1 MGCDRIS
8 SDSSVSDSESNDAS
22 VVAQNRNA
30 KRSKSKRP
38 TMLNVNAGAD
48 LMNGP
53 LLATP
58 TGASQCDSKPNPR
71 KRAFFMMGMFLF
83 TALFGGTIVNMS
95 GHGLPAERQ
104 LLPFPRPETVKKGSE
119 AKSVVS
125 LNHHRHHSRHLM
137 SVAESE
143 FTPTSHAGSVDSIG
157 SPSTQKQ
164 QEASSVALWNDLVKM
179 PVNGT
184 GTCLAANLLSSV
196 SSAVNASQ
204 ELAKGKLFPRP
215 KSAKEV
221 MPKKL
226 RGVGS
231 AVVPYTDMN
240 PSKGTKLATSE
251 ATRAIS
257 SVMTLQQHMQAAM
270 SGPSQNASTILCPKP
285 YGLLGAN
292 ISHTLDDNL
301 VLLLPSSS
309 VAQVLNTVPPR
320 TGGKESAKSTSSAY
334 EWDGTWV
341 EVDATITAIRQIP
354 TYGGK
359 LGGQTNR
366 ALLL

>member
-1 MGCDRIS
+1 MSVGE
-8 SDSSVSDSESNDAS
+8 SDYTSV
-22 VVAQNRNA
+22 
-30 KRSKSKRP
+30 
-38 TMLNVNAGAD
+38 
-48 LMNGP
+48 
-53 LLATP
+53 
-58 TGASQCDSKPNPR
+58 
-71 KRAFFMMGMFLF
+71 
-83 TALFGGTIVNMS
+83 
-95 GHGLPAERQ
+95 LPAE
-104 LLPFPRPETVKKGSE
+104 
-119 AKSVVS
+119 SVHKATPVS
-125 LNHHRHHSRHLM
+125 
-137 SVAESE
+137 AW
-143 FTPTSHAGSVDSIG
+143 D
-157 SPSTQKQ
+157 Q
-164 QEASSVALWNDLVKM
+164 QEASSSALWDDLVDM

-196 SSAVNASQ
+196 SSTVNASQ
-204 ELAKGKLFPRP
+204 VLAKGKLFPRP

-320 TGGKESAKSTSSAY
+320 TGGKESAKSTSSA
-334 EWDGTWV
+334 
-341 EVDATITAIRQIP
+341 
-354 TYGGK
+354 
-359 LGGQTNR
+359 
-366 ALLL
+366 